1 MAAFVKG
8 QSGNPKGRPKS
19 YKGCQK
25 LRDLI
30 GSHAETIVEK
40 LLLAAVNEGDVQAAK
55 LLLERAIPPIKPVEL
70 PTPLPIPPDASLAE
84 QGRAVVLALA
94 TGKLPATQAGM
105 LLQGLATLARL
116 IELDDIDQRLTA
128 LENRQRMDG
137 PLVIE
142 VDEDSLPD

>member
-1 MAAFVKG
+1 MAAFQKG

-30 GSHAETIVEK
+30 GSHAETIIKK

-70 PTPLPIPPDASLAE
+70 PTPLPLPPDASLAD

-94 TGKLPATQAGM
+94 AGKVSATPAAM
-105 LLQGLATLARL
+105 LLQGLGTLARL
-116 IELDDIDQRLTA
+116 IELDELEKRTA
-128 LENRQRMDG
+128 LVESAVVELKQLG
-137 PLVIE
+137 VLKK
-142 VDEDSLPD
+142 